1 MHLRRTHLRSMLL
14 SLAFFALMS
23 LVSPASASASGSDIR
38 FLAAVAGVVQTS
50 ETEGFVIVRLQT
62 FNVPIIVNGDT
73 EIELSGD
80 EVGLEGLTAGAFIKL
95 SGFFSPDGITAEE
108 IDILDAFEGPFRLR
122 GRISAAGPVSGG
134 TLITLLG
141 VDLLVN
147 EDTDIERRGPDG
159 GITADDLA
167 EGMAADASGI
177 FDGTQL
183 VATRLKIGSR
193 ESEAIL
199 VEFEGRVVSI
209 DGTTVLV
216 DTDGGG
222 YLAIVILTDSTTII
236 GELAVN
242 KFVEIKGTLN
252 EVLAVVDAIIKVDE
266 DGDGDADDDNPES
279 NDGEGRRAR
288 RSTTLDAAE
297 EVSLEGEVETEFLE
311 TPSGQQSQELEVSFH
326 NADRNAQFQLRVTFS
341 EAVVDFGT
349 VRANGGGRVKVKF
362 RTEGA
367 GQTPNILTLLPEG
380 ETVENITMVE
390 VLDNEGNLLLVGMF
404 D

>member
-1 MHLRRTHLRSMLL
+1 MRLHRTPIRSMLL
-14 SLAFFALMS
+14 SLACFALTS
-23 LVSPASASASGSDIR
+23 LVSPASVSASGSDVR
-38 FLAAVAGVVQTS
+38 FLAAVVGVVQTS
-50 ETEGFVIVRLQT
+50 ETEAIVIVRLQS
-62 FNVPIIVNGDT
+62 FNVPIIVNDDT
-73 EIELSGD
+73 EIESSGD
-80 EVGLEGLTAGAFIKL
+80 EVGLEGLSAGAFIKI

-108 IDILDAFEGPFRLR
+108 IDILDAIEGHFRLR

-147 EDTDIERRGPDG
+147 EDTAIRRRGPDD

-167 EGMAADASGI
+167 EGMVADARGI
-177 FDGTQL
+177 LDDTQL
-183 VATRLKIGSR
+183 VVIRLSIGSR
-193 ESEAIL
+193 DSEAVL
-199 VEFEGRVVSI
+199 VEFEGRVTSI

-216 DTDGGG
+216 DVNGGG
-222 YLAIVILTDSTTII
+222 LAIVILTDSTTII
-236 GELAVN
+236 GELAVD

-266 DGDGDADDDNPES
+266 DGDGDADDDNPER
-279 NDGEGRRAR
+279 NDGEGRKTR
-288 RSTTLDAAE
+288 RSARLDAAE
-297 EVSLEGEVETEFLE
+297 GQSLEGDVETEFLE
-311 TPSGQQSQELEVSFH
+311 TPSGQQTQELELSFH
-326 NADRNAQFQLRVTFS
+326 NAERNAEFQLRVTFAS

-349 VRANGGGRVKVKF
+349 IRANGGGRVKVKF
-362 RTEGA
+362 RTQGA

-390 VLDNEGNLLLVGMF
+390 VLDGEGNLILVGMF